1 MRITWYGHSAF
12 LVEAEDGTRVI
23 LDPYRSGGFGGAL
36 RYSPIAEPA
45 DAVVA
50 SHTHD
55 DHGAVDT
62 IPGRPQVLIEPLL
75 ATVGTVTI
83 RGVPAD
89 HDATGGTE
97 RGHQTILVLE
107 DAGIR
112 LVHLGDLG
120 HELDQVA
127 VDRIGKIDVLLVP
140 VGGHFTI
147 DAATAA
153 RVVDSLAP
161 RVVVPMHY
169 KTDKCD
175 FPIASVEDFLATQEN
190 VVRMEA
196 STFTVTTEALPRER
210 TVYVPACAR

>member
-12 LVEAEDGTRVI
+12 LVEAEDGTRLI
-23 LDPYRSGGFGGAL
+23 LDPYRSGAYGGAL
-36 RYSPIAEPA
+36 RYGPIAETA

-62 IPGRPQVLIEPLL
+62 IPGRPQVLIEPTSV
-75 ATVGTVTI
+75 AVGTVTI

-89 HDATGGTE
+89 HDAVGGAE
-97 RGHQTILVLE
+97 RGHETILVVE
-107 DAGIR
+107 DGGLR

-120 HELDQVA
+120 HELDQA
-127 VDRIGKIDVLLVP
+127 TVDRIGRTDVLLVP
-140 VGGHFTI
+140 VGGYFTI

-161 RVVVPMHY
+161 RIVVPMHY
-169 KTDKCD
+169 KTDKTD
-175 FPIASVEDFLATQEN
+175 FPIASVEDFLGTQDA
-190 VVRMEA
+190 VVRLDG
-196 STFTVTTEALPRER
+196 STFTVTTADLPAER
-210 TVYVPACAR
+210 TVYVPTSAR

>member
-23 LDPYRSGGFGGAL
+23 LDPYRSGAFGGAL
-36 RYSPIAEPA
+36 RYGPIAEPA

-62 IPGRPQVLIEPLL
+62 IPGSPQVLIEPIS
-75 ATVGTVTI
+75 ATVRTVTI

-89 HDATGGTE
+89 HDAVGGAE
-97 RGHQTILVLE
+97 RGHETILVLE
-107 DAGIR
+107 DAGLR

-120 HELDQVA
+120 HELDQA
-127 VDRIGKIDVLLVP
+127 AIDRIGKTDVLLVP
-140 VGGHFTI
+140 VGGYFTI

-161 RVVVPMHY
+161 RIVVPMHY

-175 FPIASVEDFLATQEN
+175 FPIASVEAFLATQDA
-190 VVRMEA
+190 VVRMDT
-196 STFTVTTEALPRER
+196 STFTVTTADLPSDR
-210 TVYVPACAR
+210 TVYVPTSAR

>member
-12 LVEAEDGTRVI
+12 LVEAEDGTRII
-23 LDPYRSGGFGGAL
+23 LDPYRSGAFGGAL
-36 RYSPIAEPA
+36 RYGPIAEPA

-62 IPGRPQVLIEPLL
+62 IPGRPRVLIEPTL
-75 ATVGTVTI
+75 AEVGRVTI

-89 HDATGGTE
+89 HDAVHGAE
-97 RGHQTILVLE
+97 RGHETILVLE
-107 DAGIR
+107 DSGMR

-120 HELDQVA
+120 HELDQA
-127 VDRIGKIDVLLVP
+127 TVDRIGKTDVLLIP
-140 VGGHFTI
+140 VGGYFTI

-153 RVVDSLAP
+153 GVVDSLAP
-161 RVVVPMHY
+161 RIVVPMHY

-175 FPIASVEDFLATQEN
+175 FPIASVEDFLATQDA
-190 VVRMEA
+190 VLRMDTSA
-196 STFTVTTEALPRER
+196 FTVTTTNLPAER
-210 TVYVPACAR
+210 TIYVPTSAR

>member
-12 LVEAEDGTRVI
+12 LIEAEDGTRII
-23 LDPYRSGGFGGAL
+23 LDPYRSGAFGGAL
-36 RYSPIAEPA
+36 RYAPIAESA

-55 DHGAVDT
+55 DHAAVDT
-62 IPGRPQVLIEPLL
+62 IPGRPQVLIEPSS
-75 ATVGTVTI
+75 AAVGTVTI

-89 HDATGGTE
+89 HDATGGAE
-97 RGHQTILVLE
+97 RGHETILVLE
-107 DAGIR
+107 DVGLR

-120 HELDQVA
+120 HELDQVS
-127 VDRIGKIDVLLVP
+127 VDRIGTVDVLLVP
-140 VGGHFTI
+140 VGGYFTI

-161 RVVVPMHY
+161 RIVVPMHY

-175 FPIASVEDFLATQEN
+175 FPIASVEDFLATQDA
-190 VVRMEA
+190 VVRMDT
-196 STFTVTTEALPRER
+196 STFSVTIADLPLER
-210 TVYVPACAR
+210 TVYVPTSAR